1 MFRTISAVSRLCR
14 MAPKIQFHV
23 VTPASVCIN
32 SVRFKFADRRGGD
45 KRGTAKDPLAHD
57 KEVDT
62 PEDVFSSDILDD
74 K

>member
-23 VTPASVCIN
+23 VCIN